1 MSSEPTRGRL
11 PAAQAIVRLLA
22 ERGIDRAFCV
32 PGESYLPLLDA
43 LQDSAI
49 DLVVCRHESGAG
61 FAALADAQA
70 TRRAGLFLVSRGPG
84 ATNGSIA
91 IHSAMHD
98 ALPVVMICGQV
109 ARDEAGRHAFQD
121 MDYRQVFGTVAKW
134 VTQVD
139 EPQRLL
145 ETMARALDV
154 ACSGRPGPVV
164 VAIPEDVF
172 EAEVSL
178 EGQPV
183 MASACAGP
191 QLDAALVDSLAG
203 ELARAQRP
211 LIIGGSLINT
221 PAGRE
226 ALARLARTLRVPVAV
241 DFRQQDLLP
250 NDDPLYAAHLG
261 FKIPPAQVERL
272 AQADLILALG
282 TDLGDTPTQRYTF
295 PRAPVPTQRLVHVY
309 PDAEVAARVYQPQ
322 LRCIAD
328 PVLTLQALAARAG
341 AHADAVPAASRD
353 AWIGTLQDYLRG
365 LRTIEPIAT
374 DDGVCFGDVVAA
386 LDRHMADD
394 GVLVI
399 DSGNFNT
406 WTQRCYG
413 FRGERRMSGT
423 MAGAMGMG
431 VPGAL
436 AWSLRCPGRQVV
448 ALVGDGCVLMTGN
461 ELATAVQHGAAPRLF
476 IADNGSYGT
485 IRLHQEKRF
494 PGRVAG
500 TRLANPDFARWGESF
515 GATAWRIDRAEEVDA
530 TVAAALGCP
539 GPAVVQVRTSLRRLS
554 AFYTMTPEAAR

>member
-1 MSSEPTRGRL
+1 MASEATGARVS
-11 PAAQAIVRLLA
+11 AAQAMTRLLEA
-22 ERGIDRAFCV
+22 RGIDRAFCV

-43 LQDSAI
+43 LEASAI

-70 TRRAGLFLVSRGPG
+70 TRRPGLFLVSRGPG

-134 VTQVD
+134 ATQVD
-139 EPQRLL
+139 DPQRLL
-145 ETMARALDV
+145 ETIARALDV

-172 EAEVSL
+172 EATVCV
-178 EGQPV
+178 EGQPLQ
-183 MASACAGP
+183 ASTQSGP
-191 QLDAALVDSLAG
+191 RLDAVAIDAIAG

-221 PAGRE
+221 PEGRE
-226 ALARLARTLRVPVAV
+226 SLARLARTLRVPVAV

-272 AQADLILALG
+272 ARADLILALG

-295 PRAPVPTQRLVHVY
+295 PRAPVPAQRVIHVY

-322 LRCIAD
+322 WRCIAD
-328 PVLTLQALAARAG
+328 PVATLQALAARAD
-341 AHADAVPAASRD
+341 AHVATVPAAAREE
-353 AWIGTLQDYLRG
+353 WIGTLQEYLRG
-365 LRTIEPIAT
+365 LRTMEPVDT

-386 LDRHMADD
+386 LDRRMAED

-436 AWSLRCPGRQVV
+436 AWSLRFPGRQVV

-461 ELATAVQHGAAPRLF
+461 ELATAVQQGATPKLF

-500 TRLANPDFARWGESF
+500 TCLANPDFARWGESF
-515 GATAWRIDRAEEVDA
+515 GASAWRIDEAGQVD
-530 TVAAALGCP
+530 TVVAAALACA
-539 GPAVVQVRTSLRRLS
+539 GPAVVHVRTSLRRLS
-554 AFYTMTPEAAR
+554 AFYTMTPETTR